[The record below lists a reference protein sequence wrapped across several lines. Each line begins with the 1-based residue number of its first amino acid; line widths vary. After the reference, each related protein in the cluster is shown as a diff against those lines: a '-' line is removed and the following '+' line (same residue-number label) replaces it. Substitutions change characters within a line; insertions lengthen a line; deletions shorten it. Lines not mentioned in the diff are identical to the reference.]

1 MEKSNR
7 YITNCG
13 SVIKLSTNTHSH
25 LEVHYKIIDY
35 LPQAISQISFPNKQE
50 DRIRMEI
57 DLKKIIGKS
66 SLINTEPITYNSDTY
81 FSIRKGRE
89 GPSRVVLDEKPKE
102 TSIISIIAEPKDEK
116 QYNLVS
122 AWYGPIAPKEPWDN
136 SLIKDKKALDE
147 SLSFWCC
154 HALVYEVDF
163 MQEPFESTWDKVISG
178 IKY

>member
-1 MEKSNR
+1 LITYKSSNH
-7 YITNCG
+7 CL
-13 SVIKLSTNTHSH
+13 VELSNKTLTH
-25 LEVHYKIIDY
+25 LEAHPKIIDY
-35 LPQAISQISFPNKQE
+35 LLEAINKTSIPIKQK
-50 DRIRMEI
+50 DRIKMEI
-57 DLKKIIGKS
+57 DLKKIVGKS
-66 SLINTEPITYNSDTY
+66 SLIKTESITNNSDTY
-81 FSIRKGRE
+81 FSKRKGRE
-89 GPSRVVLDEKPKE
+89 GPSRVLLNQDPQE

-163 MQEPFESTWDKVISG
+163 MQEPYISTWEKVISS
-178 IKY
+178 I

>member
-1 MEKSNR
+1 MKKSNR

-13 SVIKLSTNTHSH
+13 SVIKLSNKTLFH
-25 LEVHYKIIDY
+25 LEAHPKIIDY
-35 LPQAISQISFPNKQE
+35 LSEAISKTSLPKKQE

-57 DLKKIIGKS
+57 DLKKIVGKS
-66 SLINTEPITYNSDTY
+66 SLINTEPITNNSDTY

-102 TSIISIIAEPKDEK
+102 TSIISIVVDPIDEK
-116 QYNLVS
+116 QYSLIS
-122 AWYGPIAPKEPWDN
+122 AWYGHIAPKEPWDK
-136 SLIKDKKALDE
+136 SILIDKKALDK

-163 MQEPFESTWDKVISG
+163 MQEPFVSTWGKVISS
-178 IKY
+178 I

>member
-1 MEKSNR
+1 MVELSNK
-7 YITNCG
+7 T
-13 SVIKLSTNTHSH
+13 LTH
-25 LEVHYKIIDY
+25 LEVHPKIIDY
-35 LPQAISQISFPNKQE
+35 LLEAISQIYLPEKE
-50 DRIRMEI
+50 DERVRVEI
-57 DLKKIIGKS
+57 DLKKVVGKS
-66 SLINTEPITYNSDTY
+66 SLIKTESITNNSDTY
-81 FSIRKGRE
+81 FSKRKGRE
-89 GPSRVVLDEKPKE
+89 GPSRVLLNQDPQE

-163 MQEPFESTWDKVISG
+163 MQEPFISTWEKVISS
-178 IKY
+178 I

>member
-1 MEKSNR
+1 VEKSNR

-102 TSIISIIAEPKDEK
+102 TSIISIVVDPIDENN
-116 QYNLVS
+116 YNLIS